1 MQKFIIAVDG
11 YSSCG
16 KSTFAKAIAR
26 RLQYVYIDT
35 GAMYRAV
42 TLFAVQEGFI
52 SDGRL
57 DAGRLCSALGRI
69 CIDFV
74 LNEAS
79 GTPEI
84 RLNGVCVE
92 SQIRSGLVADKVSE
106 VSALAPVREHMATL
120 QRQMGARRGIV
131 MDGRDIGTA
140 IFPDAD
146 IKIFM
151 TADSDIRAMRRLKE
165 MQEKGVEA
173 SFDEIKA
180 NLAKRDYM
188 DVHRDVSPLVQAED
202 AVVLDN
208 SHMTVEDQMKWF
220 EELLESKL
228 A

>member
-26 RLQYVYIDT
+26 HLQYVYIDT

-42 TLFAVQEGFI
+42 TLYAVQKGFI
-52 SDGRL
+52 HDNTL
-57 DAGRLCSALGRI
+57 DAERLCLALDKI
-69 CIDFV
+69 HIDFV
-74 LNEAS
+74 LNPDT

-84 RLNGVCVE
+84 RLNGSCVE
-92 SQIRSGLVADKVSE
+92 HLIRSGQVADMVSE

-120 QRQMGARRGIV
+120 QRAMGVRRGVV

-146 IKIFM
+146 IKLFM
-151 TADSDIRAMRRLKE
+151 TADSDIRAMRRQKE

-173 SFDEIKA
+173 SFEEIKA
-180 NLAKRDYM
+180 NLAKRDDM
-188 DVHRDVSPLVQAED
+188 DVHRAVSPLIQAED
-202 AVVLDN
+202 AIVLDN
-208 SHMTVEDQMKWF
+208 SHMTLEDQMAWF
-220 EELLESKL
+220 EKLLKDKK